1 MAASVVT
8 DPAWTLDNQN
18 TSLNGRHVIGT
29 FFQQATAQ
37 TASRVQWRDGV
48 IPTIYSNTNIRD
60 MITGQNSPLG
70 MSVLV
75 HPGTSIITRT
85 GQGPYLCPNSAVRTV
100 PLDAADVTNPRIDL
114 IVHQV
119 TDTAIGDGS
128 SQAVVRAIT
137 GTPAGSPTVPATPTG
152 AIPLARVA
160 VAANATQVVSAN
172 ITWVRKSGGILGA
185 VRHLLEGDAFAD
197 AGTLPGELRV
207 RSITS
212 GDPFALEYWD
222 GSGTPTWRGISPTTF
237 DTVIGPAS
245 SILGINLT
253 NTIVISQTIP
263 DPGYPYRI
271 YASGVC
277 GYDSD
282 NNAIGDTTLRLT
294 NASGPILGLK
304 GYDPLYTPYGTA
316 SGLNR
321 DRQSNMPTRSSGV
334 VTGSQTVCLCLVRAG
349 GGSQLGATA
358 NASSLTVQIVPA

>member
-1 MAASVVT
+1 MAASVVI
-8 DPAWTLDNQN
+8 DPAWSLDNQN

-29 FFQQATAQ
+29 FFQYATAQ

-48 IPTIYSNTNIRD
+48 IPSIYSSSNIRD

-100 PLDAADVTNPRIDL
+100 PLDASDVTNPRIDL

-128 SQAVVRAIT
+128 SQAVLRAVT
-137 GTPAGSPTVPATPTG
+137 GTPAASPSVPATPTG
-152 AIPLARVA
+152 AIVLARVA

-172 ITWVRKSGGILGA
+172 ITWVRKSAGLQGA
-185 VRHLLEGDAFAD
+185 TRTLLEGDSTSD
-197 AGTLPGELRV
+197 AGTFPGEVRV
-207 RSITS
+207 RSITA
-212 GDPFALEYWD
+212 GAPFAPEYWD
-222 GSGTPTWRGISPTTF
+222 ASGTPTWRGTKVQSF

-245 SILGINLT
+245 PILGINLT
-253 NTIVISQTIP
+253 NTLIISQSIP

-271 YASGVC
+271 YASAVC

-282 NNAIGDTTLRLT
+282 ASAVGDATIRLT
-294 NASGPILGLK
+294 NISGTVLGLK
-304 GYDPLYTPYGTA
+304 GYDPLYPPFGTS
-316 SGLNR
+316 SGLTR
-321 DRQSNMPTRSSGV
+321 DRQNYLPTRSSAV
-334 VTGSQTVCLCLVRAG
+334 VTGAQTVCLCLVRAG
-349 GGSQLGATA
+349 GGSQLGAST
-358 NASSLTVQIVPA
+358 NGSSLTVQIVPA